1 MSNNNNISSSMPYP
15 ESEEEE
21 EELSGSYNINDN
33 GGQLSDC
40 SSSNSS
46 AASSSGKTASSSSSN
61 DSSDEDD
68 VEVDDEE
75 ASDQDMR
82 SESESDDAT
91 TTQSDELELAQLSE
105 QHIFR
110 LPRGLCESASIF
122 HEFFSVETWQILPNY
137 IQAHLQPLLPSYA
150 SLLTPTQAAAEQ
162 QRTLLQL
169 FNGGLQRFGQ
179 SPLLRLQRQLE
190 DGSLRPDVL
199 QLRRSIERSQ
209 QRERR
214 FQQAER
220 LSRLAKELF
229 LSREQ
234 ILQQVFAMAPQ
245 LDDHKEKPFKG
256 QARSRKRKT
265 PTLHRENKF
274 CVERARKRYCQE
286 LVEVARELQLEPGDI
301 SADEQDEEA
310 AQLAIIAE
318 ERRLKTETTTRPS
331 NAADKKCIYST
342 YFKRRP
348 GIEDEQ
354 VLRSMQSDKLQ
365 PLTEKNFKKYLRDY
379 KRRKLQQPVSNS
391 RSLYQAKCFREETRY
406 HNIRCT
412 SVTLYLNW
420 QTPMLNVLKTFDWKC
435 FHMDYLVPNIRKF

>member
-1 MSNNNNISSSMPYP
+1 MSYP

-33 GGQLSDC
+33 GDC

-68 VEVDDEE
+68 VEVDDDEVSE
-75 ASDQDMR
+75 QDMR

-122 HEFFSVETWQILPNY
+122 HEFFSVETWRILPNY
-137 IQAHLQPLLPSYA
+137 IQAHLRPLLPSYA
-150 SLLTPTQAAAEQ
+150 ALLTPSQAAAEQ

-190 DGSLRPDVL
+190 EGSLRPDVL

-209 QRERR
+209 RRERC
-214 FQQAER
+214 FQHAER

-234 ILQQVFAMAPQ
+234 MLQQVFSMAPQ
-245 LDDHKEKPFKG
+245 LDDQKGKPFKG

-318 ERRLKTETTTRPS
+318 ERQLKTETTTRPS

-354 VLRSMQSDKLQ
+354 VLRSMQSDKMQ

-379 KRRKLQQPVSNS
+379 KRRKLHQPVSNS
-391 RSLYQAKCFREETRY
+391 R
-406 HNIRCT
+406 
-412 SVTLYLNW
+412 
-420 QTPMLNVLKTFDWKC
+420 
-435 FHMDYLVPNIRKF
+435 